1 MIRVEKCPGLSYNL
15 NILVFLFS
23 IKTVSLYLW
32 WVHSLPHSS
41 VAHSLSLPSSCPVLF
56 HRCLPFLPF
65 ISHFLS
71 YAMLASAGAFGHK
84 LLCWLDI
91 CSLNSL
97 PLYSLPLPFD
107 LILALSPLPPFLFPA
122 FDPYGQ
128 WISKPLSLLL
138 FYSLSLHLSLSLFQI
153 LASQWP
159 YSSLVLSC
167 PAKIRWCPRLWTHT
181 TGQNWPHSRNQQA
194 TWWLQFEL
202 YITTLP
208 AFSVLA

>member
-1 MIRVEKCPGLSYNL
+1 MSSFTSSFLCCTLSFSSL
-15 NILVFLFS
+15 LLSCFILQFPPFS
-23 IKTVSLYLW
+23 SL
-32 WVHSLPHSS
+32 HFSFSL
-41 VAHSLSLPSSCPVLF
+41 LCD
-56 HRCLPFLPF
+56 
-65 ISHFLS
+65 
-71 YAMLASAGAFGHK
+71 ASAGAFGHK

-138 FYSLSLHLSLSLFQI
+138 FCSLYLPLSLSLFQI

-159 YSSLVLSC
+159 SSSLVLSC

-181 TGQNWPHSRNQQA
+181 TGQNWPYSRNQQA
-194 TWWLQFEL
+194 TWSLL
-202 YITTLP
+202 H
-208 AFSVLA
+208 